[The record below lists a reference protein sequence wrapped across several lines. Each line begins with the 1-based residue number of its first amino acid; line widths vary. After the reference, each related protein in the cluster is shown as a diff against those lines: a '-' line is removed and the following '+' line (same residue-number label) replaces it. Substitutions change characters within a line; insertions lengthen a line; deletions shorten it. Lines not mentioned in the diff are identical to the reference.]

1 MHSHFYNFLTNHG
14 LLTDFLFGFRWLR
27 SCELAVIN
35 LSDNILG
42 NMDRGLLNELLLIDL
57 KKAFDL
63 VDYRTL
69 LYKLSVYGCS
79 SLALEWFGSYLNGH
93 TQKTVFKGALSDPL
107 QVSVGV
113 PQGSTPFFLLFIN
126 DLSLYLSPSFDT
138 NLTLLRITLP
148 CSHLLPL
155 CRTWS

>member
-1 MHSHFYNFLTNHG
+1 MFVLATVSPTLERLVHSHFYNFPTNHG

-79 SLALEWFGSYLNGH
+79 SLAHAENG
-93 TQKTVFKGALSDPL
+93 F
-107 QVSVGV
+107 
-113 PQGSTPFFLLFIN
+113 
-126 DLSLYLSPSFDT
+126 
-138 NLTLLRITLP
+138 
-148 CSHLLPL
+148 
-155 CRTWS
+155 